1 MKLLQGSRPVQPRE
15 DSMSRKT
22 KVAEFVKEGWDIQ
35 ITGRNVLVTDPMK
48 DYAMEKISKI
58 ELFSKRI
65 VDVNVIMDI
74 QKLEHRVDI
83 IVKVDNLKIKSHAA
97 SDNMYASID
106 LAIAK
111 LLEQLRR
118 YKTRIQN
125 HQSASHEEIAM
136 KVEVYA
142 APTDE
147 ELINDDIEEAN
158 AMARDRYATHKIVAQ
173 ETRPLKTLTNNE
185 AIVKMELSG
194 DSFLIFRSEEDRKM
208 KVIYKRADGNYG
220 IIIAPEE

>member
-1 MKLLQGSRPVQPRE
+1 
-15 DSMSRKT
+15 MSRKS
-22 KVAEFVKEGWDIQ
+22 KAAEFVQEGWDIQ

-48 DYAMEKISKI
+48 DYAIEKISKI

-83 IVKVDNLKIKSHAA
+83 VVKVDNLKIKSHAA

-125 HQSASHEEIAM
+125 HQSASHEEVAM
-136 KVEVYA
+136 QVEVYA
-142 APTDE
+142 SPTDE

-158 AMARDRYATHKIVAQ
+158 AASVDRYAPHKIVAQ

-194 DSFLIFRSEEDRKM
+194 DAFLIFRSEEDRKL
-208 KVIYKRADGNYG
+208 KVIYKRSDGNFG
-220 IIIAPEE
+220 IIIAPEA

>member
-1 MKLLQGSRPVQPRE
+1 
-15 DSMSRKT
+15 MSRKS
-22 KVAEFVKEGWDIQ
+22 KASEFVKEGWDIQ

-65 VDVNVIMDI
+65 VDVNVTMDI

-83 IVKVDNLKIKSHAA
+83 IVKVDNCKIKSHAA
-97 SDNMYASID
+97 SDNMYSSID

-125 HQSASHEEIAM
+125 HQSISHEEVAM

-147 ELINDDIEEAN
+147 ELINDEIEEEN
-158 AMARDRYATHKIVAQ
+158 AASTVNRYTPHKIVLQ
-173 ETRPLKTLTNNE
+173 ETKPLKTLTNNE
-185 AIVKMELSG
+185 AIIKMELSG
-194 DSFLIFRSEEDRKM
+194 DAFLIYRSEEDRKL
-208 KVIYKRADGNYG
+208 KVIYKRSDGNYG
-220 IIIAPEE
+220 VIIAPEA

>member
-1 MKLLQGSRPVQPRE
+1 
-15 DSMSRKT
+15 MSRKS
-22 KVAEFVKEGWDIQ
+22 KASEFVKEGWDIQ

-65 VDVNVIMDI
+65 VDVNVVMDI
-74 QKLEHRVDI
+74 QKLEHRLDI

-97 SDNMYASID
+97 SDNMYSSID
-106 LAIAK
+106 IAIAK

-118 YKTRIQN
+118 YKTRIQD
-125 HQSASHEEIAM
+125 HQSISHEEVAM

-142 APTDE
+142 SPTDE
-147 ELINDDIEEAN
+147 ELVNDDIEAENAN
-158 AMARDRYATHKIVAQ
+158 SAMDRYTPHKIVAQ
-173 ETRPLKTLTNNE
+173 ETKPLKTLTNNE

-194 DSFLIFRSEEDRKM
+194 DAFLIFRSEEDRKM
-208 KVIYKRADGNYG
+208 KVIYKRSDGHYG
-220 IIIAPEE
+220 IIIAPEEA